1 VRLPRSR
8 GSLVYLIQL
17 FVVAAGLVLVVAGFW
32 RFGVGLIGASFV
44 AAAGLRAVVTP
55 DQYGML
61 RVRGKAFDM
70 GWMLLLG
77 VSLIV
82 LAINI
87 PAQPPV

>member
-1 VRLPRSR
+1 MRLPRSR

-17 FVVAAGLVLVVAGFW
+17 FVVAAGLALVAAGLWRAGVAL
-32 RFGVGLIGASFV
+32 VGASFV
-44 AAAGLRAVVTP
+44 AAAALRAVVTP

-77 VSLIV
+77 VSLVI
-82 LAINI
+82 LAVNI
-87 PAQPPV
+87 PAQPPL